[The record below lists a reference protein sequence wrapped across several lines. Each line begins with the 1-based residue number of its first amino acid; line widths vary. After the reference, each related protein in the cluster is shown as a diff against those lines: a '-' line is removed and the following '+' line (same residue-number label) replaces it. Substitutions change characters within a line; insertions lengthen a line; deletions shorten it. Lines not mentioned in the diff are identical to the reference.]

1 MAQLLQG
8 RVFDY
13 FSVKWAFLIHLIIF
27 EGGALISGAAPSSA
41 VFIAGRAISGLGFSG
56 ISQGCMVSVLL
67 LISIRLQ
74 TLTVNRIIAMTR
86 PLDKRPI
93 YIGAISASEFFATA
107 IGPIIGGAITSALSW
122 RWCFYLNVI
131 VSIIPAL
138 ITTVMFKA
146 QSGRAVHQVGHL
158 QRLKQID
165 FVGMILF
172 AAALFS
178 LLLSIQ
184 WGGDTYSWSNDRI
197 ISLLAI
203 SSVFFI
209 IFVLVQVKKRDF
221 AMLPLRLLKQ
231 RSILFGAL
239 FSLALQAVNGIASYY
254 VSALPSLP
262 GAHI

>member
-1 MAQLLQG
+1 
-8 RVFDY
+8 
-13 FSVKWAFLIHLIIF
+13 
-27 EGGALISGAAPSSA
+27 
-41 VFIAGRAISGLGFSG
+41 
-56 ISQGCMVSVLL
+56 
-67 LISIRLQ
+67 
-74 TLTVNRIIAMTR
+74 MTR

-107 IGPIIGGAITSALSW
+107 IAPIIGGAITSALSW

-172 AAALFS
+172 AAALLSF
-178 LLLSIQ
+178 LLSIQ

-197 ISLLAI
+197 IALLAI

-239 FSLALQAVNGIASYY
+239 FSLALQAVNSIASYY
-254 VSALPSLP
+254 VSLSSVISPENN
-262 GAHI
+262 G